1 MTKPTPTYNTGLI
14 LKALAFAA
22 HKHRDQ
28 RRKDVEAS
36 PYINHPIALADV
48 LCNEGGITDENVLCT
63 ALLHDTV
70 EDTKTTPEELTQV
83 FGKAISDLVM
93 ELTDDKDLP
102 KTDRKRLQI
111 EHAAHAS
118 HQAKLVKLADK
129 ICNLRDIAATPPAD
143 WDLNRKREYFEWAK
157 KVVDQVRGSNADLER
172 IFDGIYDK
180 GLVEITNHE
189 MIATAVKEY
198 RGKVLET
205 SEIKKIVLAAYPQ
218 FNPGSLLPNDH
229 AFGNKS
235 CCSCVGTKRQ
245 IFDRV
250 EPRKYRVR

>member
-1 MTKPTPTYNTGLI
+1 MTKPTSTYNTGLI

-28 RRKDVEAS
+28 KRKDVKAS

-48 LCNEGGITDENVLCT
+48 LCNEGGITDENVLCA

-70 EDTKTTPEELTQV
+70 EDTKTTSEELTQV
-83 FGKAISDLVM
+83 FGKLISGIVM
-93 ELTDDKDLP
+93 EVTDNKRIA
-102 KTDRKRLQI
+102 KAKRKHLQI

-129 ICNLRDIAATPPAD
+129 ISNLRDIVASPPVG
-143 WDLNRKREYFEWAK
+143 WNIQRKQKYFDWAK
-157 KVVDQVRGSNADLER
+157 EVIDQVSGTNADLEM
-172 IFDGIYDK
+172 IFDGIYKK
-180 GLVEITNHE
+180 GPTSLSNHD
-189 MIATAVKEY
+189 MMASAVKNY

-205 SEIKKIVLAAYPQ
+205 SQIKKIVLGAFPN
-218 FNPGSLLPNDH
+218 FNEGSFLPNDH

-245 IFDRV
+245 IFDRI
-250 EPRKYRVR
+250 EPGKYLVR